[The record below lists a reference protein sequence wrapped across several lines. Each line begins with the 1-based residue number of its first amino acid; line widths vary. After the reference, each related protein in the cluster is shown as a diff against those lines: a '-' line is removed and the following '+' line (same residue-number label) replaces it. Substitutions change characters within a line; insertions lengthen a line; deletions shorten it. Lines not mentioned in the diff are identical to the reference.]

1 MMTAATRSA
10 GNRLTCTDRIKIM
23 NSFIELGVRP
33 EIVKGLAEL
42 GFASPTPVQEKVIP
56 LLLGRGR
63 DWISL
68 AQTGTGKTAAF
79 GIPLIQ
85 NIDPGSPIAQ
95 ALVLC
100 PTRELCVQVARD
112 IEAFG
117 RYLPGVKTLAVY
129 GGARMD
135 VQINTLRRGAHIIVA
150 TPGRLLDL
158 IRRGAAD
165 VSQIGSVVLDEADEM
180 LNMGFQ
186 EEISAILGA
195 TPATRDTLLFSATM
209 SPEVA
214 RIAGTYMTDPGEI
227 LIGQRNSGA
236 ENVQHLYYMV
246 RAQDRFPALKRI
258 VDLHPDIYGIIFC
271 RTRQET
277 QDVAGQ
283 LIQEGYL
290 ADALHGELS
299 QAQRDLVMGKFRRK
313 NLQLLVATDVAAR
326 GVDVNDLTH
335 VINYNL
341 PDDPAAYTH
350 RSGRT
355 GRAGKTGTSVSIIHQ
370 REGRRIKTI
379 EKNIGKPFVRERIPS
394 GGEVCASQ
402 VMHRINMLLEAP
414 PDLQGL
420 EPLLPQAVEKLAAL
434 DRQELVRRLV
444 ALESKRFLEY
454 YRDAPDLNV
463 QEKGGTGGMER
474 KKENGRR
481 RERGTEHFT
490 RFHVNV
496 GKNDGV
502 LPQRLIAIINSG
514 SPKQKIAIGRIE
526 LMRNFSFIEADS
538 RFSRMVLKAFH
549 QQMINGKKVSI
560 EIAADRKNQAAGSGD
575 GRFMAGKKRVNGPG
589 ANKRY
594 KRAH

>member
-1 MMTAATRSA
+1 MS
-10 GNRLTCTDRIKIM
+10 
-23 NSFIELGVRP
+23 SFIELGVRP
-33 EIVKGLAEL
+33 EVIRGLAEL
-42 GFASPTPVQEKVIP
+42 GFVEPTPVQEKVIP
-56 LLLGRGR
+56 LLLQRGG

-79 GIPLIQ
+79 GIPLVQ
-85 NIDPGSPIAQ
+85 NIDTDSPATQ

-112 IEAFG
+112 IDAFG

-135 VQINTLRRGAHIIVA
+135 TQINTLRRGTHIIIA

-158 IRRGAAD
+158 MRRGAAD
-165 VSQIGSVVLDEADEM
+165 VSQISAVVLDEADEM

-186 EEISAILGA
+186 EDIAAILGA
-195 TPATRDTLLFSATM
+195 TPADRDTLLFSATM

-214 RIAGTYMTDPGEI
+214 RIAGSYMTDAREI

-236 ENVQHLYYMV
+236 ENVRHLYYMV
-246 RAQDRFPALKRI
+246 RAQDRFPTLKRI

-277 QDVAGQ
+277 QEVADK

-299 QAQRDLVMGKFRRK
+299 QAQRDLVMGKFRRG

-341 PDDPAAYTH
+341 PDDPSAYTH

-355 GRAGKTGTSVSIIHQ
+355 GRAGKAGIAVSIIHQ
-370 REGRRIKTI
+370 REGWRIKAI
-379 EKNIGKPFVRERIPS
+379 EKNIRKTFVRERVPS
-394 GGEVCASQ
+394 GREVCANQ
-402 VMHRINMLLEAP
+402 VMHRINMLLDAP
-414 PDLQGL
+414 PDFQGL
-420 EPLLPQAVEKLAAL
+420 DQILPQAVEKLAGL

-463 QEKGGTGGMER
+463 QEKGGDGGMVKR
-474 KKENGRR
+474 KETGRR
-481 RERGTEHFT
+481 RERSSENFT

-502 LPQRLIAIINSG
+502 LPQRLIAIINNG
-514 SPKQKIAIGRIE
+514 SPRQKIAIGRIE

-538 RFSRMVLKAFH
+538 RFSRMVLDSFD
-549 QQMINGKKVSI
+549 QLMINGKKVAI
-560 EIAADRKNQAAGSGD
+560 EIAADRKNKPVERGD
-575 GRFMAGKKRVNGPG
+575 TRFKAGKKKINGPG

-594 KRAH
+594 KRSH

>member
-1 MMTAATRSA
+1 MS
-10 GNRLTCTDRIKIM
+10 
-23 NSFIELGVRP
+23 SFIELGVRP
-33 EIVKGLAEL
+33 EIVKGLSAL
-42 GFASPTPVQEKVIP
+42 GFTVPTPVQEKVIP
-56 LLLGRGR
+56 HLLGQGG

-85 NIDPGSPIAQ
+85 NVATGSPDTQ

-112 IEAFG
+112 IEGFG

-129 GGARMD
+129 GGARID
-135 VQINTLRRGAHIIVA
+135 TQINTLRRGTHIIIA

-165 VSQIGSVVLDEADEM
+165 VSQINSVVLDEADEM

-186 EEISAILGA
+186 EDITAILGK
-195 TPATRDTLLFSATM
+195 TPANRNTLLFSATM
-209 SPEVA
+209 SAEIS
-214 RIAGTYMTDPGEI
+214 RIAGRIMTKPREVI
-227 LIGQRNSGA
+227 IGQRNSGA
-236 ENVQHLYYMV
+236 DNVKHLYYMV
-246 RAQDRFPALKRI
+246 SARDRFPALKRI

-277 QDVAGQ
+277 QEVADQ

-299 QAQRDLVMGKFRRK
+299 QAQRDLVMGKFRRR

-341 PDDPAAYTH
+341 PDDLAAYTH

-355 GRAGKTGTSVSIIHQ
+355 GRAGKGGTSVSIIHQ
-370 REGRRIKTI
+370 REGWRIRAI
-379 EKNIGKPFVRERIPS
+379 EKNIRKSFVQGRVPS
-394 GGEVCASQ
+394 GREICANQ
-402 VMHRINMLLEAP
+402 VMHRINMLIDAP

-420 EPLLPQAVEKLAAL
+420 EPLLPLAVEKLATL
-434 DRQELVRRLV
+434 DRQELVKRLV

-454 YRDAPDLNV
+454 YRNAPDLNV
-463 QEKGGTGGMER
+463 GEKDGKGSQGKR
-474 KKENGRR
+474 KENDRARDRNSGK
-481 RERGTEHFT
+481 FT

-502 LPQRLIAIINSG
+502 LPERLIAIINNG

-538 RFSRMVLKAFH
+538 KFSRVVLQAFH
-549 QQMINGKKVSI
+549 QLMINGKKVSI
-560 EIAADRKNQAAGSGD
+560 AIDAGSKKQFAARNGSMVK
-575 GRFMAGKKRVNGPG
+575 GRKKREHKPKQ
-589 ANKRY
+589 NKRAGQ
-594 KRAH
+594 AH

>member
-1 MMTAATRSA
+1 
-10 GNRLTCTDRIKIM
+10 M

-313 NLQLLVATDVAAR
+313 NLQLLIATDVAAR

>member
-1 MMTAATRSA
+1 
-10 GNRLTCTDRIKIM
+10 
-23 NSFIELGVRP
+23 
-33 EIVKGLAEL
+33 
-42 GFASPTPVQEKVIP
+42 
-56 LLLGRGR
+56 
-63 DWISL
+63 
-68 AQTGTGKTAAF
+68 
-79 GIPLIQ
+79 
-85 NIDPGSPIAQ
+85 
-95 ALVLC
+95 
-100 PTRELCVQVARD
+100 
-112 IEAFG
+112 
-117 RYLPGVKTLAVY
+117 
-129 GGARMD
+129 
-135 VQINTLRRGAHIIVA
+135 
-150 TPGRLLDL
+150 
-158 IRRGAAD
+158 
-165 VSQIGSVVLDEADEM
+165 
-180 LNMGFQ
+180 
-186 EEISAILGA
+186 
-195 TPATRDTLLFSATM
+195 
-209 SPEVA
+209 
-214 RIAGTYMTDPGEI
+214 
-227 LIGQRNSGA
+227 
-236 ENVQHLYYMV
+236 
-246 RAQDRFPALKRI
+246 
-258 VDLHPDIYGIIFC
+258 
-271 RTRQET
+271 
-277 QDVAGQ
+277 
-283 LIQEGYL
+283 
-290 ADALHGELS
+290 
-299 QAQRDLVMGKFRRK
+299 
-313 NLQLLVATDVAAR
+313 
-326 GVDVNDLTH
+326 
-335 VINYNL
+335 
-341 PDDPAAYTH
+341 
-350 RSGRT
+350 
-355 GRAGKTGTSVSIIHQ
+355 AGKTGTSVSIIHQ

>member
-1 MMTAATRSA
+1 
-10 GNRLTCTDRIKIM
+10 M

-290 ADALHGELS
+290 ADALHGELF

>member
-290 ADALHGELS
+290 ADALHGELF

>member
-1 MMTAATRSA
+1 
-10 GNRLTCTDRIKIM
+10 M